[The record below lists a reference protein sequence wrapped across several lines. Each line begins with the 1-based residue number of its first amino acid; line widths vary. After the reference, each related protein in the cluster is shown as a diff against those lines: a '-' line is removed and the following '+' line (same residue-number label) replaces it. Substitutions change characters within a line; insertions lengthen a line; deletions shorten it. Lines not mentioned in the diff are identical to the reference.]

1 MSTKYN
7 LNIVTD
13 GLVLCLDAANKKSYP
28 GTGTTW
34 TDRSGNGNNG
44 TLNNNPTF
52 NSANGGSIDFD
63 GTDDVVGP
71 NTFDYDDS
79 GGTFTVCAWLNP
91 DTFTSSNAYAAIINR
106 TDNSNHIFSVYIE
119 TSSGS
124 GTAGELASWFFD
136 TGGVYRPHKSNGN
149 CVLNLNEWNFCV
161 WRFSDAVGYTYNLF
175 NSDGSVNNTSSATQ
189 SIRKDSTSQ
198 FTIGRW
204 RGGTYYFD
212 GNISGINFYDRKLT
226 DAEVLQNYNA
236 TKSRFGL

>member
-1 MSTKYN
+1 MATSYSPK
-7 LNIVTD
+7 IITD
-13 GLVLCLDAANKKSYP
+13 GLVLCLDAADKKSYS
-28 GTGTTW
+28 GSGTTW
-34 TDRSGNGNNG
+34 TDRSGNNLNG
-44 TLNNNPTF
+44 TLVNGPTF
-52 NSANGGSIDFD
+52 DSANGGSIDFD
-63 GTDDVVGP
+63 GTNDVVGP
-71 NTFDYDDS
+71 STFDYDDS
-79 GGTFTVCAWLNP
+79 GGSFTVCAWLNP

-136 TGGVYRPHKSNGN
+136 TGGAYRPHKSSGN

-161 WRFSDAVGYTYNLF
+161 WRFSDAAGYTYDLF
-175 NSDGSVNNTSSATQ
+175 NSDGVVNNTSSATQ

-204 RGGTYYFD
+204 RGGSYYFD

-236 TKSRFGL
+236 TKSRFEI

>member
-13 GLVLCLDAANKKSYP
+13 GLVLCLDAANKKSYS

-79 GGTFTVCAWLNP
+79 VGTFTVCAWLNP

-124 GTAGELASWFFD
+124 GTTGEMSSWFFD
-136 TGGVYRPHKSNGN
+136 TGGAIRQHKSSGN

-161 WRFSDAVGYTYNLF
+161 WRFSDAVGYTYDLF

-204 RGGTYYFD
+204 RGGSYYFD